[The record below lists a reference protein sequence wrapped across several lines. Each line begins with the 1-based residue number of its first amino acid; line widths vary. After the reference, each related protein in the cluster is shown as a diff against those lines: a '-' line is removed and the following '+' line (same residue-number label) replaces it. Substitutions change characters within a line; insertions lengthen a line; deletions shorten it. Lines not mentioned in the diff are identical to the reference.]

1 MKYDKKLNLKQSTNL
16 GSDQRIVSW
25 VLERRQWVE
34 LKLKN
39 AVKICPPL
47 TVSITRS
54 VTLLDSDGDSSD
66 YSDVLL
72 RSHN

>member
-1 MKYDKKLNLKQSTNL
+1 MNYDKKLNLKLSTNL

-39 AVKICPPL
+39 AVKISPPL
-47 TVSITRS
+47 TRS

-66 YSDVLL
+66 NSDVLL
-72 RSHN
+72 RSDN